1 MESPVRLDTKRAI
14 KSVPPVEAFPRRAMT
29 IALPKMTP
37 PKITF
42 STSSVKMGLK
52 LNICRKILLKNTWTR
67 ENIVKR
73 MLIPLQHRIA
83 TGIFSKSMVTCM
95 GILSPFNSPSRSTSM
110 AMPVNPPDMIPAG
123 RTKTCSA

>member
-1 MESPVRLDTKRAI
+1 MRLDTNRAI
-14 KSVPPVEAFPRRAMT
+14 KSVPPVDAFPLRAMT

-52 LNICRKILLKNTWTR
+52 LNICRKILLKNTCTR
-67 ENIVKR
+67 ENMVKR
-73 MLIPLQHRIA
+73 KLIPLQHRTA
-83 TGIFSKSMVTCM
+83 TGIFSIIMVTCM

>member
-1 MESPVRLDTKRAI
+1 M
-14 KSVPPVEAFPRRAMT
+14 
-29 IALPKMTP
+29 
-37 PKITF
+37 
-42 STSSVKMGLK
+42 
-52 LNICRKILLKNTWTR
+52 
-67 ENIVKR
+67 VKR